1 MQGHWKTWH
10 ASQAGLSRLHLIYHA
25 EKLSVNNH
33 LYTRS
38 KTHRT
43 LEGLRGEGIRPRTTN
58 LALPT

>member
-10 ASQAGLSRLHLIYHA
+10 ASQAGLSRLHLIYHT
-25 EKLSVNNH
+25 EELSVNNH

-43 LEGLRGEGIRPRTTN
+43 LERTGGEGTRRRTTN